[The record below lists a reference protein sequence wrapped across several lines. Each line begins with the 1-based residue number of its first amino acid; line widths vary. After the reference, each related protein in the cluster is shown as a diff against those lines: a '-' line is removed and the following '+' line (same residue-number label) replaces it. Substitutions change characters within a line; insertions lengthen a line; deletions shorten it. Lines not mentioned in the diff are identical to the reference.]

1 MPDRNWQALES
12 VLTAGPRAAFQLRLR
27 AEFEGSAVMGT
38 PEAAAGIH
46 TVTPYVRVVDI
57 EGLLAFATKALG
69 AREMSRTPTSIGGI
83 HCTVSLADSMLM
95 LTGGSAA
102 AGRELFA
109 VLHVY
114 VPDVDDS
121 YQRALDAGAE
131 SLSPPSDRFYGER
144 NAGVKDP
151 SGNMWYFASRPA
163 GVVPPPN
170 MRAVTPYIVASGALE
185 LVDFLKDAFDA
196 VPMEMFKRPDG
207 ALMHGAVTIGDSVIE
222 LGDNAGVPPSAF
234 YLFVPDADAVHDR
247 AIRAGATSLSAPANQ
262 PYGHRS
268 GGVKD
273 PWGNTWYIASELK

>member
-1 MPDRNWQALES
+1 MPDRNWQELES
-12 VLTAGPRAAFQLRLR
+12 VLTVGPRAAFQARLR
-27 AEFEGSAVMGT
+27 AEFERGVVMAT
-38 PEAAAGIH
+38 TEAAVGIH

-57 EGLLAFATKALG
+57 EGLLAFATKVLG
-69 AREMSRTPTSIGGI
+69 AREVSRTPTSIGGV
-83 HCTVSLADSMLM
+83 HCMVSLADSMLM

-102 AGRELFA
+102 AGQELCA

-121 YQRALDAGAE
+121 YQRALGAGAE

-151 SGNMWYFASRPA
+151 TGNMWYVASRPA
-163 GVVPPPN
+163 GSMSPPN
-170 MRAVTPYIVASGALE
+170 MRAVTPYIVANGALE
-185 LVDFLKDAFDA
+185 LVEFLKDAFGA
-196 VPMEMFKRPDG
+196 EPMDMFKRPDG
-207 ALMHGAVTIGDSVIE
+207 TLMHGAVTIGDSVIE

-234 YLFVPDADAVHDR
+234 YLLVPDADAVYHR
-247 AIRAGATSLSAPANQ
+247 ALRAGAISLSAPANQ
-262 PYGHRS
+262 SYGHRS

>member
-1 MPDRNWQALES
+1 MPDRSWQELES
-12 VLTAGPRAAFQLRLR
+12 VLTAAPRAAFQARLR
-27 AEFEGSAVMGT
+27 AEFERGALMAT
-38 PEAAAGIH
+38 TEAPVQIH

-57 EGLLAFATKALG
+57 EGLLVFATKALG
-69 AREMSRTPTSIGGI
+69 AREVSRTSTNIGGI
-83 HCTVSLADSMLM
+83 HCMVSLSDSMLM

-102 AGRELFA
+102 AGQELVA

-114 VPDVDDS
+114 VSDVDES
-121 YQRALDAGAE
+121 YRRALDAGAE

-151 SGNMWYFASRPA
+151 SGNMWYVATRPA
-163 GVVPPPN
+163 SGVPPPN

-185 LVDFLKDAFDA
+185 LLGFLKAAFGA
-196 VPMEMFKRPDG
+196 EPMEMFKRPDG
-207 ALMHGAVTIGDSVIE
+207 TLMHGAVTIGDSVIE
-222 LGDNAGVPPSAF
+222 LGDNPGVPPSAF
-234 YLFVPDADAVHDR
+234 YLFVPDADAVYDR
-247 AIRAGATSLSAPANQ
+247 ALRAGAISLSAPANQ

>member
-1 MPDRNWQALES
+1 MPDHNWQELES
-12 VLTAGPRAAFQLRLR
+12 VLTAAPRAAFQARLR
-27 AEFEGSAVMGT
+27 VEFERGAVMAT
-38 PEAAAGIH
+38 TEAAAGIH

-57 EGLLAFATKALG
+57 EGLLAFATKVLG
-69 AREMSRTPTSIGGI
+69 AREVSRTPTSIGGV
-83 HCTVSLADSMLM
+83 HCMVSVADSMLM

-102 AGRELFA
+102 AGQEIFA

-114 VPDVDDS
+114 VPDVDEC
-121 YQRALDAGAE
+121 YRRALDAGAE

-151 SGNMWYFASRPA
+151 TGNMWYVASRPA
-163 GVVPPPN
+163 GAVLPPN

-185 LVDFLKDAFDA
+185 LVDFLKEAFGA
-196 VPMEMFKRPDG
+196 EPMEMFKRPDG

-234 YLFVPDADAVHDR
+234 YLFVPDVDAVYDR
-247 AIRAGATSLSAPANQ
+247 ALRAGAMSFSAPANQ

>member
-1 MPDRNWQALES
+1 MPDRNWQELES
-12 VLTAGPRAAFQLRLR
+12 VLTAAPRVAFQTRLR
-27 AEFEGSAVMGT
+27 AEFERGAVMAT
-38 PEAAAGIH
+38 TEAAAGIR

-57 EGLLAFATKALG
+57 EGLLAFATMVFG
-69 AREMSRTPTSIGGI
+69 AREVSRTPTSIGGV
-83 HCTVSLADSMLM
+83 HCMVSVADSMLM

-102 AGRELFA
+102 AGQEIFA

-114 VPDVDDS
+114 VPDVDEC
-121 YQRALDAGAE
+121 YRHALDAGAE

-151 SGNMWYFASRPA
+151 TGNMWYVARRPA
-163 GVVPPPN
+163 GSVPPSN

-185 LVDFLKDAFDA
+185 LVDFLKDAFGA
-196 VPMEMFKRPDG
+196 EPMEMFKRPDG
-207 ALMHGAVTIGDSVIE
+207 TLMHGAVTIGDSVIE

-234 YLFVPDADAVHDR
+234 YLFVPDVDAVYDR
-247 AIRAGATSLSAPANQ
+247 ALRAGARSDMVPANQ